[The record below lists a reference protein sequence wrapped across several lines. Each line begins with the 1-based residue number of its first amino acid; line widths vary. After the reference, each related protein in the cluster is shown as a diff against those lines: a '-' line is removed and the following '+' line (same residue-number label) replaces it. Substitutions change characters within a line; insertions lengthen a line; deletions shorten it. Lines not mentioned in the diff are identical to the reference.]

1 MFPIHRRE
9 FLQTTAVAGTLSLFG
24 ELPPVRAADAA
35 PDPNLVRL
43 NADIEPLVRLIEE
56 TPRNRLLEEIA
67 GRIRGGLTYKE
78 LLAALLLA
86 GVRNIQPRPNV
97 GFKFHAV
104 LVVNSAHLASLA
116 APDTERWLP
125 LFWALD
131 NFKGAQATNNK
142 ESGWRMRPVDES
154 KVPTATKAAAEVTAA
169 MDDWDV
175 PRADA
180 AAAAVARTLTP
191 QQAFE
196 LFIIT
201 GARDFRDIG
210 HKAIFAANAFRT
222 LQTIGWQHAEP
233 VLRSLAYAQLKHEGD
248 NPAKRDGDPDRPGR
262 KNRERAQQMSGNW
275 ADGTV
280 NQDATRDLLAAIRT
294 GDADAAPAVV
304 AKTLDGRVSPRSAWD
319 AVFLGAGELML
330 CQPNIVALHAATS
343 ANALHYA
350 YENTSSDFVRRW
362 LLLQAASF
370 LTLFRDNLTN
380 RKSVQID
387 TGRWS
392 GVPGSSSAGDVVAEL
407 FAHASHN
414 KAEAAQIALEYL
426 KGGGDPQRLHDTAR
440 RLVFFKGADSHD
452 YKFSSA
458 ILEDCGRVSPAW
470 RNHYLA
476 AGMMLF
482 RGSGGPDIPLV
493 ERTRAAFRS

>member
-1 MFPIHRRE
+1 MLPFTRRE
-9 FLQTTAVAGTLSLFG
+9 FLHTTAAAGTLSLFG
-24 ELPPVRAADAA
+24 ALPPVRAADAK
-35 PDPNLVRL
+35 PDPDLVRL
-43 NADIEPLVRLIEE
+43 NPDIEPLVRLIEE
-56 TPRNRLLEEIA
+56 TPRNRLLEEMA
-67 GRIRGGLTYKE
+67 GRIRGGLTYRE
-78 LLAALLLA
+78 TLAALLLA

-116 APDTERWLP
+116 APDSERWLP

-131 NFKGAQATNNK
+131 NFKGAQATNLK
-142 ESGWRMRPVDES
+142 ESGWRMKPVDES
-154 KVPTATKAAAEVTAA
+154 RVPTATKAAAEFTAA

-175 PRADA
+175 PWADA

-196 LFIIT
+196 LFIVT

-262 KNRERAQQMSGNW
+262 KNRERAQQMPANW
-275 ADGTV
+275 AEGTV
-280 NQDATRDLLAAIRT
+280 NRDATVELLAAIRT
-294 GDADAAPAVV
+294 GDADAAPAAV
-304 AKTLDGRVSPRSAWD
+304 AKVLDGRVSPRSAWD

-330 CQPNIVALHAATS
+330 RQPNIVALHAATS

-350 YENTSSDFVRRW
+350 YEHTTSDLTRRW

-370 LTLFRDNLTN
+370 LTLFRENLVNKKT
-380 RKSVQID
+380 VQID
-387 TGRWS
+387 TGHGAKPS
-392 GVPGSSSAGDVVAEL
+392 GSSADIVPEI
-407 FAHASHN
+407 FAHVSKDKGGASSM
-414 KAEAAQIALEYL
+414 ALGYL
-426 KGGGDPQRLHDTAR
+426 EDGGDPRALHDMAR
-440 RLVFFKGADSHD
+440 RLVFFKGTDSHD

-458 ILEDCGRVSPAW
+458 ILEDCERLSPAW
-470 RNHYLA
+470 RSHYLA
-476 AGMMLF
+476 TGMMLF
-482 RGSGGPDIPLV
+482 RGSGGPDSPLV
-493 ERTRAAFRS
+493 ERIHTALKG

>member
-1 MFPIHRRE
+1 
-9 FLQTTAVAGTLSLFG
+9 
-24 ELPPVRAADAA
+24 
-35 PDPNLVRL
+35 
-43 NADIEPLVRLIEE
+43 
-56 TPRNRLLEEIA
+56 
-67 GRIRGGLTYKE
+67 
-78 LLAALLLA
+78 
-86 GVRNIQPRPNV
+86 V

-116 APDTERWLP
+116 APDSERWLP

-131 NFKGAQATNNK
+131 NFKGAQATNMK
-142 ESGWRMRPVDES
+142 ESGWRMKPVDES
-154 KVPTATKAAAEVTAA
+154 KVPAATKAAAEFTAA

-196 LFIIT
+196 LFIVT

-262 KNRERAQQMSGNW
+262 KNRERAEKMPANW
-275 ADGTV
+275 ADGVVSRGSTI
-280 NQDATRDLLAAIRT
+280 DLLAVLRNA
-294 GDADAAPAVV
+294 DADGAPAAVV
-304 AKTLDGRVSPRSAWD
+304 QTVDGRVSPRTVWD
-319 AVFLGAGELML
+319 AIFLGAGELL
-330 CQPNIVALHAATS
+330 LSQPNIVALHAVTT

-350 YENTSSDFVRRW
+350 YEHTSSDPMRRW

-370 LTLFRDNLTN
+370 LTLFRDNLN
-380 RKSVQID
+380 GRRKLEID
-387 TGRWS
+387 AWS
-392 GVPGSSSAGDVVAEL
+392 AEVPHGAGADAVTEI
-407 FAHASHN
+407 FADISKDKLLAAH
-414 KAEAAQIALEYL
+414 KALGYLQSGGAAQS
-426 KGGGDPQRLHDTAR
+426 LHDAAR
-440 RLVFFKGADSHD
+440 RLVFFKGTDSHD

-458 ILEDCGRVSPAW
+458 ILEDCSRVSPTW
-470 RNHYLA
+470 RHHYLS

-493 ERTRAAFRS
+493 ERTRAAFKG

>member
-9 FLQTTAVAGTLSLFG
+9 FLQTTAAIGTLSLLG

-43 NADIEPLVRLIEE
+43 NADIEPLVRVIEE

-67 GRIRGGLTYKE
+67 GRIRGGLAYKE

-104 LVVNSAHLASLA
+104 LVINSAHLASLA
-116 APDTERWLP
+116 APDAERWLP

-131 NFKGAQATNNK
+131 NFKGAQATNVK
-142 ESGWRMRPVDES
+142 ESGWRMKPVDES
-154 KVPTATKAAAEVTAA
+154 KVPTATKAAAEFTAA

-196 LFIIT
+196 LFIVT

-262 KNRERAQQMSGNW
+262 KNRESVDRYRTSVKEW
-275 ADGTV
+275 LEGTED
-280 NQDATRDLLAAIRT
+280 NGGTLALLGQLRT
-294 GDADAAPAVV
+294 ANAEQAPLSLLRIS
-304 AKTLDGRVSPRSAWD
+304 KEYRSSPRSLWD
-319 AVFLGAGELML
+319 ALYLAASELVL
-330 CQPNIVALHAATS
+330 QQSNIVALHATTS
-343 ANALHYA
+343 LNALHYA
-350 YENTSSDFVRRW
+350 FENTSSDETRLW

-370 LTLFRDNLTN
+370 VTLFRDNLN
-380 RKSVQID
+380 SRGDAKIDRWEPYKSQGI
-387 TGRWS
+387 GRES
-392 GVPGSSSAGDVVAEL
+392 VAGI
-407 FAHASHN
+407 FAQKE
-414 KAEAAQIALEYL
+414 KATAAHLALGYL
-426 KGGGDPQRLHDTAR
+426 QSGGDPRWLHDTAR
-440 RLVFFKGADSHD
+440 RLVFFKGTDSHD

-458 ILEDCGRVSPAW
+458 ILEDCGRVSPTW

-493 ERTRAAFRS
+493 ERTHAAFKS

>member
-9 FLQTTAVAGTLSLFG
+9 FLQTTAAAGPLSLFG
-24 ELPPVRAADAA
+24 KLPPVREADAA

-43 NADIEPLVRLIEE
+43 SADIEPLVRVIEE

-116 APDTERWLP
+116 APDAERWLP

-131 NFKGAQATNNK
+131 NFKGAQATNIK
-142 ESGWRMRPVDES
+142 ESGWRMKPVDES
-154 KVPTATKAAAEVTAA
+154 KVPTAAKAAAEFTAA

-196 LFIIT
+196 LFIVT

-262 KNRERAQQMSGNW
+262 KNRERAQQMPANW

-294 GDADAAPAVV
+294 GDADAAPAAM

-350 YENTSSDFVRRW
+350 YENTSSDFARRW

-370 LTLFRDNLTN
+370 LTLFRDNLPN
-380 RKSVQID
+380 KKGIEID
-387 TGRWS
+387 KWQTPVFTGLGPSPDDIFSLRGGRWT
-392 GVPGSSSAGDVVAEL
+392 
-407 FAHASHN
+407 
-414 KAEAAQIALEYL
+414 AADWAFGWL
-426 KGGGDPQRLHDTAR
+426 KQGGEPQLLHDTAR

-458 ILEDCGRVSPAW
+458 ILEDCGRVSPTW

>member
-1 MFPIHRRE
+1 MFPFTRRE
-9 FLQTTAVAGTLSLFG
+9 FLQRSAAVGGASLLGT
-24 ELPPVRAADAA
+24 LPPVTAADAQ

-43 NADIEPLVRLIEE
+43 NPDIESLVRVIED
-56 TPRNRLLEEIA
+56 TPRNRLLEEVA
-67 GRIRGGLTYKE
+67 TRIRVGLTYRE
-78 LLAALLLA
+78 TLAALLLA
-86 GVRNIQPRPNV
+86 GVRNIQPRPSV

-116 APDTERWLP
+116 APDSERWLP

-131 NFKGAQATNNK
+131 NFKGAQATNIK
-142 ESGWRMRPVDES
+142 ESGWRMKPVDES
-154 KVPTATKAAAEVTAA
+154 HVPSATKAAAEFTAA

-196 LFIIT
+196 LFVT
-201 GARDFRDIG
+201 PGARDFRDIG
-210 HKAIFAANAFRT
+210 HKAIFAANSFRT

-262 KNRERAQQMSGNW
+262 KNRDRAEQMPAKWS
-275 ADGTV
+275 DGVRRGVTI
-280 NQDATRDLLAAIRT
+280 DLLAAFRA
-294 GDADAAPAVV
+294 GNADAAAQAV
-304 AKTLDGRVSPRSAWD
+304 AQTLDGRVSPRAAWD
-319 AVFLGAGELML
+319 AIFLGAGELLL
-330 CQPNIVALHAATS
+330 CQPNIVALHAVTT

-350 YENTSSDFVRRW
+350 YEHTSNDLTRRW

-370 LTLFRDNLTN
+370 LTLFRDNLN
-380 RKSVQID
+380 GRKNVEID
-387 TGRWS
+387 
-392 GVPGSSSAGDVVAEL
+392 AL
-407 FAHASHN
+407 
-414 KAEAAQIALEYL
+414 KAESPHGTGADAVTEIFADASNDKSLAARKALGYL
-426 KGGGDPQRLHDTAR
+426 EAKGHRQTLHDTAR
-440 RLVFFKGADSHD
+440 KLVFFKGTDSHD

-458 ILEDCGRVSPAW
+458 ILEDSERVSPTW
-470 RNHYLA
+470 RSHYLA

-482 RGSGGPDIPLV
+482 RGSGGPDTPLV
-493 ERTRAAFRS
+493 ARTHAALKG